1 MPEFTLLPPLALY
14 IHLPWC
20 ARKCPYCDF
29 NSHTWKQALPEKQY
43 IDALIS
49 DLETQLPS
57 IWGRR
62 IISVFMG
69 GGTPSLFSA
78 ESIHELLS
86 TLRSYLN
93 CLPGMEITMEANPG
107 SVEQGKF
114 NEFFAAGINRLS
126 IGVQS
131 FNEQKLQAL
140 GRIHS
145 AAEAYKAIDVAR
157 SAGFENINIDLMFA
171 LPEQTVEQ
179 GLDDLQQAINLSPEH
194 ISWYQLTIEP
204 NTLFYNHPP
213 HTPSDDDS
221 WEMQQQGQQR
231 LQSAGY
237 EQYEISAYAQKKRQC
252 EHNLNYWQFGD
263 YLALGAGAHG
273 KITRSDTA
281 DISRY
286 WQIRQPEAYMQARAD
301 ERTSGRET
309 LQPEQ
314 IVFEFML
321 NALRL
326 KQGFD
331 IKIFEQHT
339 GLGADVIAERCEQAI
354 KDGLLL
360 KQGEQFGAT
369 EQGYLFLNDLIN
381 RFSSC

>member
-1 MPEFTLLPPLALY
+1 MPEFTTLPPLALY

-20 ARKCPYCDF
+20 AKKCPYCDF
-29 NSHTWKQALPEKQY
+29 NSHTCGQNLPEQEY
-43 IDALIS
+43 LNALIS
-49 DLETQLPS
+49 DLEAQLPT

-62 IISVFMG
+62 IISVFIG

-78 ESIHELLS
+78 ESIHKLM
-86 TLRSYLN
+86 TLIRSHLN
-93 CLPGMEITMEANPG
+93 CLPTMEVTMEANPG

-114 NEFFAAGINRLS
+114 NDFFAAGINRLS

-131 FNEQKLQAL
+131 FDEQKLQSL

-157 SAGFENINIDLMFA
+157 NAGFENINIDLMFA
-171 LPEQTVEQ
+171 LPEQTTKQ

-213 HTPSDDDS
+213 HTPNDDES
-221 WEMQQQGQQR
+221 WEMQKQGQQ
-231 LQSAGY
+231 LLHSAGY
-237 EQYEISAYAQKKRQC
+237 LQYEISAYAQKNRKC
-252 EHNLNYWQFGD
+252 EHNINYWQFGD

-273 KITRSDTA
+273 KISRSDTA
-281 DISRY
+281 EINRY
-286 WQIRQPEAYMQARAD
+286 RQIRQPAAYMQNINK
-301 ERTSGRET
+301 TSGSEI

-331 IKIFEQHT
+331 IQIFEQHS
-339 GLGADVIAERCEQAI
+339 GLKVDTISGRCEQAI
-354 KDGLLL
+354 KDGMLL
-360 KQGEQFGAT
+360 KQNNRYYAS

-381 RFSSC
+381 RFS